1 MDNNYESRI
10 GSLRQRVMN
19 TPPSICHERAVLVT
33 KTYQKWG
40 VNLPYIRLRAKT
52 LASVLDEM
60 TIAISKDELIVGNQA
75 SQVRAAPVF
84 PEYSWDW
91 IIDELDTFDKREAD
105 AFEVPDETNRIL
117 KDTLKW
123 WKGKSL
129 KERALNTLPKEVIQ
143 AQQSLVFIL
152 TSMSCGTGHLA
163 PDYSKV
169 IRRGIRDIKREAL
182 ERLENIDLSAPHT
195 VQKADFY
202 RAAIEVCEAVC
213 RFANRYAKLAE
224 ELAAS
229 EKNPDRAAALKEIAR
244 ICRKVPSGPAS
255 SFREAVQSFWFIHLI
270 IQIEAN
276 GHSISPGRF
285 DQYLYD
291 FYREDIE
298 KKLLSKENILEIL
311 GCLWIKFNEIMK
323 LRDRIG
329 SKAFGGYPLF
339 QNLIV
344 GGLTPEGADATNPLS
359 FLCLEVTKQLGLPQ
373 PSLSVRVHRNSPQ
386 DFLLAAGELAKKGF
400 GMPAFFN
407 DNAII
412 PMLQRMGVPLNEA
425 RDYAEVGCVEPQSPG
440 KTNGY
445 YPGGFLNLGKV
456 LNLTLGE
463 RVNSQ
468 NTSSGRVPSIH
479 KSGFAS
485 EAEVRTAFENQV
497 DRYARLMAI
506 GDNTLDTIHGQLCPN
521 PFVSLLV
528 DDCMEKGL
536 SYEEGG
542 ATYNYTSP
550 NVVGLANAADA
561 LMAIRRAVFKEKLVD
576 MGTLLKALAVDFE
589 GYEELQ
595 QILLNC
601 VPKSGNDD
609 PEVDQIAR
617 EISTYVLKAFK
628 QFRNVRGGSFEP
640 GLQSISAH
648 ALFQGA
654 VGATPDGRTSEM
666 LLADGGISPAQGRDR
681 KGPTATIRSAA
692 RLDQPEASNGALLNI
707 KLHPGAVAGKNGT
720 DALVSL
726 IETYFTLGGQH
737 IQFNVVGADVLKDA
751 QAHPDNYSS
760 LVVRV
765 AGFSVFFTA
774 IDKVL
779 QNDIIERTE
788 HTFQ

>member
-1 MDNNYESRI
+1 MDSPVDSRI
-10 GSLRQRVMN
+10 DALRRRVMN

-33 KTYQKWG
+33 ETYRKWG
-40 VNLPYIRLRAKT
+40 LRLSPIRLRAKA
-52 LASVLDEM
+52 LANVLDNM
-60 TIAISKDELIVGNQA
+60 SIFIDKDELIVGNQA
-75 SQVRAAPVF
+75 SRVRAAPVF

-91 IIDELDTFDKREAD
+91 IVEELDSFDKRDAD
-105 AFEVPDETNRIL
+105 AFQISRETRH
-117 KDTLKW
+117 TLSETLDW
-123 WKGKSL
+123 WKGKTL
-129 KERALNTLPKEVIQ
+129 KDRALDALPQAVID

-163 PDYSKV
+163 PDYPKV
-169 IRRGIRDIKREAL
+169 IHKGLDDIRQEAL
-182 ERLENIDLSAPHT
+182 DRLENLDLSEPDA

-213 RFANRYAKLAE
+213 RFANRYAALAE
-224 ELAAS
+224 TLAAS
-229 EKNPDRAAALKEIAR
+229 ETHPDRAAELTEIAR
-244 ICRKVPSGPAS
+244 ICRKVPSEPAG

-285 DQYLYD
+285 DQYLYE
-291 FYREDIE
+291 FYRKDIQE
-298 KKLLSKENILEIL
+298 KQLSQRRVLEIL
-311 GCLWIKFNEIMK
+311 GCLWVKFNEIMK
-323 LRDRIG
+323 LRDRTG

-344 GGLTPEGADATNPLS
+344 GGQTPEGADATNPLS
-359 FLCLEVTKQLGLPQ
+359 FLCLKITQKLGLPQ
-373 PSLSVRVHRNSPQ
+373 PSLSVRVHGDAPR
-386 DFLLAAGELAKKGF
+386 DFMQAAGELAKKGF

-407 DNAII
+407 DDAII
-412 PMLQRMGVPLNEA
+412 PVLQRMGVPVDEA

-445 YPGGFLNLGKV
+445 YTGGFLNLGKV
-456 LNLTLGE
+456 LNLTLTGGADAHPAL
-463 RVNSQ
+463 
-468 NTSSGRVPSIH
+468 SGKALPIH
-479 KSGFAS
+479 GDGFSS
-485 EAEVRTAFENQV
+485 EAEVRSAFETQV
-497 DRYARLMAI
+497 DHYARLMVI
-506 GDNTLDTIHGQLCPN
+506 GDNTLDALHGQLFPN

-528 DDCMEKGL
+528 DDCLTAGL

-542 ATYNYTSP
+542 ARYNYTSP

-561 LMAIRRAVFKEKLVD
+561 LMALRYAVFTEKRVD
-576 MGTLLKALAVDFE
+576 MASLLKALAVDFE
-589 GYEELQ
+589 GHEELR
-595 QILLNC
+595 QILLNR
-601 VPKSGNDD
+601 VSKYGNDE

-628 QFRNVRGGSFEP
+628 RFQNVRGGAYEP

-654 VGATPDGRTSEM
+654 VGATPDGRTSRM

-681 KGPTATIRSAA
+681 TGPTATIRSAA

-707 KLHPGAVAGKNGT
+707 KLHPGAVQGKKGT

-726 IETYFTLGGQH
+726 VETYFTLGGQH
-737 IQFNVVGADVLKDA
+737 IQFNVVGSDILRDA
-751 QAHPDNYSS
+751 QVHPDHYAN